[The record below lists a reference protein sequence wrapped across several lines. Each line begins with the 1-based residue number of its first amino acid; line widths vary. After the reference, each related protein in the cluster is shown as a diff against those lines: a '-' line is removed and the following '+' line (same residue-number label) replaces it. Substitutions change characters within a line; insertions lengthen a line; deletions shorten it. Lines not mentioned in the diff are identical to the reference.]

1 MTESRPGCK
10 VALINLDGRAAS
22 IFVHAFR
29 ELKIQS
35 VPFEITDYQEL
46 GKERFDGCVLNLSPG
61 FESIAEGLRKS
72 RRDKSVFV
80 YGLLPPERGISEVS
94 KFGINVLI
102 SEPITRQSVAKVL
115 RPTHFLVLHEFRR
128 YVRIPLVAE
137 AELKS
142 FNSAVQCST
151 VELSGGGMSVQT
163 GTRLATGEAVE
174 CVVHFPDTK
183 ALACAGIVCWTKPES
198 NLLGVQFDSS
208 DRRRQLIKDWIE
220 EYLRM

>member
-1 MTESRPGCK
+1 MTQSRPGCK
-10 VALINLDGRAAS
+10 VALINLDERAVS
-22 IFVHAFR
+22 MFVHAFR

-61 FESIAEGLRKS
+61 FEPIAESLRKS
-72 RRDKSVFV
+72 RRDKSVFI
-80 YGLLPPERGISEVS
+80 YGLLPPERGIGEVS
-94 KFGINVLI
+94 KFGINVVI
-102 SEPITRQSVAKVL
+102 REPITRQSIAKVL

-142 FNSAVQCST
+142 FNSTVQCST

-163 GTRLATGEAVE
+163 DARLATGDAVE
-174 CVVHFPDTK
+174 CVIRFPDAK
-183 ALACAGIVCWTKPES
+183 NLACAGIVCWTKPES
-198 NLLGVQFDSS
+198 NLLGVQFDSF
-208 DRRRQLIKDWIE
+208 DRKRQLIKNWIE
-220 EYLRM
+220 EYLGM